1 MTNRATIRGLLGVLL
16 VGLLAAPLLLQ
27 RWSDASSEKQ
37 LDRETALERYGFV
50 LEETTQAVGIDF
62 THQTPDLDPKLH
74 HILPEVAQVGASVSV
89 ADVDE
94 DGHPDLYVTN
104 SKYGTQ
110 NALYHNQGDG
120 TFENVASEL
129 GVADV
134 NRQGTGTSM
143 GSVWGDYNNDGYED
157 LFLYKW
163 GQPMLFRNEEG
174 EGFTNVTLT
183 WSSADSSPTASIS
196 GTWRRPA

>member
-143 GSVWGDYNNDGYED
+143 GSVWGD
-157 LFLYKW
+157 
-163 GQPMLFRNEEG
+163 
-174 EGFTNVTLT
+174 
-183 WSSADSSPTASIS
+183 
-196 GTWRRPA
+196 